1 MKRNQHNQIERA
13 SINSHAEGRRVYK
26 TTIYPNIDRHVND
39 IYIEAIAADRL
50 DNLAFMYY
58 DDVTLW
64 WVIAQANGIGKG
76 TMNVEPGR
84 IIRIPA
90 PERISEILERYYKM
104 QKERL

>member
-13 SINSHAEGRRVYK
+13 SRLHAEGSRVYK
-26 TTIYPNIDRHVND
+26 TTIYPDIDRHESDV
-39 IYIEAIAADRL
+39 YIDAISGDRL
-50 DNLAFMYY
+50 DSLAFMYY

-76 TMNVEPGR
+76 TMNVEPGQ
-84 IIRIPA
+84 IIRIPN
-90 PERISEILERYYKM
+90 PERISDILERYYKM